1 MELGA
6 MPELK
11 KYMKRVMPFVAM
23 IKENLEKNGPR
34 VLDLE
39 LEFDER
45 AVLLENIVYLTNSLE
60 LDQIDMV
67 FASEADDK
75 VKEDCCPGKP
85 FCVFRSE
92 PGVSVSML
100 NPQPASGLFSTKIE
114 IRHGDSKD
122 SIIRRL
128 SRVNRGIKDLS
139 KVKLMR
145 FEDPV
150 LGPRR
155 IPILGKEE
163 EGKLAISDSSVFHIS
178 LEKSTVQMSD
188 NGLKMDIGDTLV
200 YLVQ

>member
-1 MELGA
+1 QDS
-6 MPELK
+6 
-11 KYMKRVMPFVAM
+11 
-23 IKENLEKNGPR
+23 LEKIGPR

-45 AVLLENIVYLTNSLE
+45 TVLLENIVYLTNSLE
-60 LDQIDMV
+60 LDQIDVV

-92 PGVSVSML
+92 PGVSVSLL
-100 NPQPASGLFSTKIE
+100 NPQPANGLFSTKID
-114 IRHGDSKD
+114 IRQGDSKD

-128 SRVNRGIKDLS
+128 SRVNRAIKDLS

-145 FEDPV
+145 FEDPL

-155 IPILGKEE
+155 IPVLGKEE
-163 EGKLAISDSSVFHIS
+163 EGKLPISNSSVFHVS
-178 LEKSTVQMSD
+178 LQENKVHMSD
-188 NGLKMDIGDTLV
+188 NGLKMDIGDTLI
-200 YLVQ
+200 YLV